1 MGRPV
6 ALVGARGGAEGGAA
20 GAARGGAAGRGA
32 VGADGADAAG
42 AMGGVAGA
50 DGAGADG
57 GGADGAGADGA
68 GADGAG
74 ADGAGADG
82 AGADGAGAG
91 GAAAGVGATRAAGVT
106 GSRGGMGGAEG
117 CSEAGR
123 LVTRR
128 APARLTGA
136 AGAGGAEPS
145 ELAAGEVPDKISR
158 CPAGVR
164 SGSPSSVAGTSPA
177 AAAFLD
183 AAAFLA
189 GGAGSSGWTGR
200 RRPSR
205 SAFRRARSAWA
216 SSMDDE
222 WLLTPMPKDRQR
234 SSASLLVS
242 PSSCASSYTRIFF
255 GNGCYCPSIMSHM
268 PARTYDPL
276 SSHITGPVLP
286 RAVGPS
292 PVGRST
298 SGPRVDPPPR
308 CRPHHAGPG
317 RRHAGWLPGPRRPA
331 TPDTA
336 RRPDQEDPDPAP
348 ELRHRSAPPGPA
360 RLWCGS
366 ADTRCRSAG
375 GLCRLPSAGLPA
387 AGLRTSRALAGP
399 PPGALGSHPGHGPG
413 RLDR

>member
-20 GAARGGAAGRGA
+20 GAGRGGAAGRGA

-42 AMGGVAGA
+42 AMGGAAGT
-50 DGAGADG
+50 
-57 GGADGAGADGA
+57 DGAGADGA
-68 GADGAG
+68 GTDGAE
-74 ADGAGADG
+74 AAGAVG
-82 AGADGAGAG
+82 ATEGVG
-91 GAAAGVGATRAAGVT
+91 GAVGAAGVGATRAAGVAGT
-106 GSRGGMGGAEG
+106 RGGMGAGAEG
-117 CSEAGR
+117 CSDAGR

-136 AGAGGAEPS
+136 GAGGVDP
-145 ELAAGEVPDKISR
+145 GERAVGEAPDKISR
-158 CPAGVR
+158 SPAGV
-164 SGSPSSVAGTSPA
+164 SSASPSSVAGVPLA

-183 AAAFLA
+183 AAAFLV

-222 WLLTPMPKDRQR
+222 WLLTPMPRDRQR
-234 SSASLLVS
+234 SSASLLVI

-255 GNGCYCPSIMSHM
+255 GNGCYCPSIMSYM

-276 SSHITGPVLP
+276 SSHITSPVLP

-292 PVGRST
+292 PLGWST
-298 SGPRVDPPPR
+298 SGPRVARSPR
-308 CRPHHAGPG
+308 RRPHHAGPG
-317 RRHAGWLPGPRRPA
+317 RRHAGLPPGPHRPA
-331 TPDTA
+331 IPDTA
-336 RRPDQEDPDPAP
+336 RRPDQVDPDPAP
-348 ELRHRSAPPGPA
+348 EPRHRSAPPGPA

-366 ADTRCRSAG
+366 AYTRCRSAG
-375 GLCRLPSAGLPA
+375 GLCRLPSAGLPS
-387 AGLRTSRALAGP
+387 AGLRPSRTL
-399 PPGALGSHPGHGPG
+399 PGSGRPRDLGSHPGQGPG
-413 RLDR
+413 RFDR